1 MAKRLLFI
9 SALALLTACSS
20 VRQVPIVTQSQ
31 EVVTSRDTVTYLVHD
46 SIYIHDKG
54 DTIIMKEYHTRWRD
68 KVVERYDTVAKVVQ
82 LPPQKYVPKFYK
94 ECTKGF
100 FILLL
105 VIVLRI
111 AILIY
116 CRR

>member
-1 MAKRLLFI
+1 M
-9 SALALLTACSS
+9 TACSS

-31 EVVTSRDTVTYLVHD
+31 EVLTSRDTVTYLVHD

-54 DTIIMKEYHTRWRD
+54 DTIFIKEYHTRWRD
-68 KVVERYDTVAKVVQ
+68 RVVERCDTISNVVQ
-82 LPPQKYVPKFYK
+82 LPPERYVPKFYK
-94 ECTKGF
+94 DCTAGF

-111 AILIY
+111 FILIY